1 MEMVGTESSNGQLDL
16 ELILKF
22 INTWNIMEGTDELSS
37 PRELVTWFSR
47 HNLAEGHERAT
58 TTDLRIFLKIRE
70 GLRAL
75 AMLNNGET
83 PETRP
88 LMELREVVERQGF
101 HFTLT
106 EKGPLNPVPTGRG
119 LNVLAGSILLEV
131 YRAMVNGTWRRLKTC
146 QNDTCLKAFYDHSR
160 NHSGKW
166 CSMSVCGNRTKVRRY
181 LYNNPRL
188 KA

>member
-1 MEMVGTESSNGQLDL
+1 M
-16 ELILKF
+16 
-22 INTWNIMEGTDELSS
+22 
-37 PRELVTWFSR
+37 
-47 HNLAEGHERAT
+47 
-58 TTDLRIFLKIRE
+58 TDLRTFLRLRE

-83 PETRP
+83 PEARP
-88 LMELREVVERQGF
+88 LLELREVVQRQGF

-106 EKGPLNPVPTGRG
+106 EKESLNPVPTGTG
-119 LNVLAGSILLEV
+119 LNILAGSILLEV
-131 YRAMVNGTWRRLKTC
+131 YRAMVSGTWTRLKTC
-146 QNDTCLKAFYDHSR
+146 QNDTCLKAFYDHSK

-181 LYNNPRL
+181 LSNNPRL